1 MSSPRAKVLG
11 CQGWIF
17 GNQGVR
23 KSWSEGFMVVLEKGY
38 LEVEL
43 IIELLM
49 EVKERSSTRVKGL
62 RRCSSHRGGREGRSP
77 RNRVIKGQREEL
89 P

>member
-1 MSSPRAKVLG
+1 MSCPREKVVG

-23 KSWSEGFMVVLEKGY
+23 KSWSEGFLVALEKGY

-49 EVKERSSTRVKGL
+49 EVKERSSTRVEGL
-62 RRCSSHRGGREGRSP
+62 RR
-77 RNRVIKGQREEL
+77 
-89 P
+89 